1 VNIIVVY
8 IKFTSEITLM
18 TQQIIIQHSNS
29 EIMSRNIQASCT
41 IVSFIVALLLFFQ
54 PATAQYNFTD
64 LESKLTANKKDIGES
79 FCIMINKDGKNIFT
93 KTVGE
98 FNPKTQAPIA
108 SCSKWLTAALI
119 MILVDEGKISLDD
132 RVSKYIPLFSKYSKG
147 YITIKQCLSHLT
159 GIASEPIKLSSIL
172 QRNRF
177 SNLEEEVVDFASK
190 KEIESNPGIEFRY
203 SNIGLNIAGRVAEI
217 VSKKGFDQLMQEKLL
232 RPLQMRNTSFSSL
245 NAVNPSGGAL
255 STANDYMNFLT
266 MLLNKGMFN
275 GKRILSEQAIALM
288 YTTQTNGPM
297 IKYAPKV
304 AAGWN
309 YGLGVWIQ
317 ETDVNAVATVV
328 SSPGLFGTW
337 PLIDQCRGYS
347 FILFTK
353 ELISVD
359 KRDLYL
365 QIKAIIDQQIV
376 ANCK

>member
-1 VNIIVVY
+1 
-8 IKFTSEITLM
+8 
-18 TQQIIIQHSNS
+18 
-29 EIMSRNIQASCT
+29 
-41 IVSFIVALLLFFQ
+41 
-54 PATAQYNFTD
+54 
-64 LESKLTANKKDIGES
+64 
-79 FCIMINKDGKNIFT
+79 
-93 KTVGE
+93 
-98 FNPKTQAPIA
+98 
-108 SCSKWLTAALI
+108 
-119 MILVDEGKISLDD
+119 
-132 RVSKYIPLFSKYSKG
+132 
-147 YITIKQCLSHLT
+147 LSHLT

-317 ETDVNAVATVV
+317 ETDVNGVATVV